1 MRLILLI
8 WTIIM
13 PVLGFAD
20 PQTWEQ
26 FNSSLLIE
34 VTREKGVF
42 TCTGVAVTQTLI
54 VTAAH
59 CLEGDVKKVRIFTQS
74 SYDPNAPAIAVKSFK
89 IHPDYHPKDSRYN
102 SDLGKIVL
110 AEKLPGNIKIYP
122 IYKEPIITGSLYR
135 FGFGM
140 RNKKNLRTV
149 ITPTFKQ
156 VLYAEKVVELNDTYS
171 FSGDSGGP
179 IYLQQGANSFVL
191 AVHSTLSYGPQ
202 GRFSYNPLLSSYSD
216 WIFEN

>member
-1 MRLILLI
+1 
-8 WTIIM
+8 M

-20 PQTWEQ
+20 PQSWEE

-34 VTREKGVF
+34 VTRTKGVF
-42 TCTGVAVTQTLI
+42 TCTGVAVTPELI

-59 CLEGDVKKVRIFTQS
+59 CLDGDVVKIRIFTQS
-74 SYDPNAPAIAVKSFK
+74 TYDPKAPSIAVKSFK
-89 IHPDYHPKDSRYN
+89 VHPSYHPKDSRYQ
-102 SDLGKIVL
+102 SDVGKIYL
-110 AEKLPGNIKIYP
+110 AEKLPSTISIYP
-122 IYKEPIITGSLYR
+122 IYRPVIITGNLYR

-140 RNKKNLRTV
+140 RNKKNSRTV

-156 VLYAEKVVELNDTYS
+156 VIYADKTLELNDTYS

-179 IYLQQGANSFVL
+179 IYLKQGSTNYVL
-191 AVHSTLSYGPQ
+191 AVHSTLSFGPQ
-202 GRFSYNPLLSSYSD
+202 GRFSYNPLLGAYYD